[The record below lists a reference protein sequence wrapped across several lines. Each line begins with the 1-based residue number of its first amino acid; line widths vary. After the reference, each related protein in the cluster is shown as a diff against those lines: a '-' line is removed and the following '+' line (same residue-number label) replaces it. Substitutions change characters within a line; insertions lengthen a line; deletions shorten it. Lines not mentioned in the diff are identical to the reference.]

1 MTYAFDLGAY
11 SRPTDTTPAAQAWL
25 DRGLIWMFGYN
36 HEEAIKCFEQAIAAD
51 ARLALAYWG
60 IAYSLGPNYNKPWEG
75 FTDDEKSPCLEN
87 AHKTIQDGLAQANAG
102 TLEHALLQAL
112 LKRFP
117 NDPDVEDFQ
126 PYLDDFA
133 DEMGVIYAGNPHD
146 LEVVFAY
153 AEALMGRTPWRL
165 WDIFNGVP
173 ADGASTKIARKVLET
188 AFESPAAWDHPGLLH
203 MYIHLME
210 MSPTPQAALRHGDR
224 LTGLCPDAGHLVHM
238 ATHIDVLC
246 GDYQSVVAR
255 NHAAAAVDKKYK
267 DYAGGQ
273 NFYSLYRIHNLHFE
287 IYGAMFLAQKA
298 TALKAA
304 ERLRAEVPDEVVRV
318 YPDLFEVYVAARPH
332 VFVRFGMWAEILDEP
347 LPEDTTL
354 YASTNA
360 LILYS
365 RAVALA
371 NLGRPDAARTEAAK
385 FHAAYDA
392 IPEERR
398 LFQNKARDV
407 LAVARE
413 MMMGEVAFKGGD
425 TSAGLDHLREAV
437 RLDDSLYYEEPW
449 AWPQPTRH
457 ALGAL
462 LLTAGHWDEAESV
475 YRADLG
481 LDGSIPRQL
490 QNPNN
495 IWALQGLLECLEHR
509 GEAVERVHIKQ
520 QLDQAQARAD
530 IAVSASCFCRSS
542 CPK

>member
-1 MTYAFDLGAY
+1 
-11 SRPTDTTPAAQAWL
+11 
-25 DRGLIWMFGYN
+25 
-36 HEEAIKCFEQAIAAD
+36 
-51 ARLALAYWG
+51 
-60 IAYSLGPNYNKPWEG
+60 
-75 FTDDEKSPCLEN
+75 
-87 AHKTIQDGLAQANAG
+87 
-102 TLEHALLQAL
+102 
-112 LKRFP
+112 
-117 NDPDVEDFQ
+117 
-126 PYLDDFA
+126 
-133 DEMGVIYAGNPHD
+133 
-146 LEVVFAY
+146 
-153 AEALMGRTPWRL
+153 
-165 WDIFNGVP
+165 
-173 ADGASTKIARKVLET
+173 
-188 AFESPAAWDHPGLLH
+188 
-203 MYIHLME
+203 ME

-224 LTGLCPDAGHLVHM
+224 LAGLCPDAGHLVHM

-255 NHAAAAVDKKYK
+255 NHAAAAVHPGFRPTYQSGRKHAGAQRHRPQTGPDRRAPLRQELLHAGVPRPLVPWPSAPRTSRHRFRNAGCECDK
-267 DYAGGQ
+267 GCR
-273 NFYSLYRIHNLHFE
+273 NFAHLHSLCTF
-287 IYGAMFLAQKA
+287 
-298 TALKAA
+298 
-304 ERLRAEVPDEVVRV
+304 
-318 YPDLFEVYVAARPH
+318 YP
-332 VFVRFGMWAEILDEP
+332 P